1 MKYYMFSAGSTGAS
15 FDENIPDGAVEI
27 SEFIYKNPD
36 GYDVKDNELI
46 PPSEEVI
53 NSIKQQAVSIENR
66 DYASK
71 RYEAITSEINAI
83 KEKLFDDDY
92 ETPDQKSKENDRLD
106 ELKKSRIKIRSY
118 LSLGDFINP
127 VNEKD

>member
-1 MKYYMFSAGSTGAS
+1 MKYYMFSAGRTGAS
-15 FDENIPDGAVEI
+15 FDGNIPDGAVEI

-36 GYDVKDNELI
+36 GYDVKYNELI

-71 RYEAITSEINAI
+71 RYEAITYEINAI